1 MQWLFIR
8 IGVISFFVG
17 LVGMIAYAQVQR
29 NHNDNLEEEM
39 LASPSPLRDAAPS
52 DSSSG
57 ANPLRPEPSAKRP
70 EPPAPLE
77 IPDANV
83 LYRDPDTQPS
93 KGKPAAPSA
102 GDKSPLKDPFSGPGR
117 ATPIPDHNREAPQN
131 GVKLTGAEAPAKG
144 GPFFDPRGTEPTPP
158 LSAETETKR
167 QPAPLIAG
175 PMMPPP
181 AKEPEKTPGS
191 AKNDEP
197 KRFPSDPFAQPM
209 ASPPP
214 AHEAGLSDPRPQTD
228 PLGKQPEY
236 QPAHDSTPFGAR
248 DKGSFNAP
256 PSKEG
261 IGQPGAKQL
270 EGPQSPQ
277 VTIQKFMPPEIQVG
291 KPAVFKITVQNT
303 GQVPATQ
310 VEIHD
315 MVPRGTQLTN
325 TRPRASENAQGE
337 LVWSLGTL
345 QPGQAATVEMELMPT
360 GEGEIGSVASL
371 RFGAEA
377 SAKTVST
384 KPQLVVEMAGPN
396 KVLIGESVPLTI
408 TVSNPGSGVAT
419 GVMLEDRLPPGLQH
433 PSGSELEYPIGNLR
447 PGESKKIT
455 LRLTAAAAGPITNV
469 LSARADGSL
478 RAENRLDF
486 EVVAPKLDLVMEGP
500 KRRYLEREA
509 TYQLSVVNPG
519 TAPAEQVQLVAYLP
533 PGLKFVSANNA
544 GQYVE
549 ADRAVYWRLE
559 ELPSNQTGTVQLVTM
574 PVEAGPQNI
583 MLRGTAQKG
592 LNVQKEQPVVV
603 EGIAAILFQVADLA
617 DPIEVGGET
626 TYEVRIVNQG
636 SKAANNVQLVAIL
649 PPELQPLTA
658 EGPTRYA
665 IQSSPEGSKVFF
677 EGLGRLSPKTDATY
691 RIRAKGLRQGDL
703 RVRFE
708 LATDDMKTPVV
719 KEESTR
725 VYADE

>member
-1 MQWLFIR
+1 MKWLFIR
-8 IGVISFFVG
+8 IGVLGFFVG

-29 NHNDNLEEEM
+29 NDGD
-39 LASPSPLRDAAPS
+39 LAEQPSPLRDEPPS
-52 DSSSG
+52 DPSSG
-57 ANPLRPEPSAKRP
+57 RNPLRAD
-70 EPPAPLE
+70 PPAKTLVAASPAE
-77 IPDANV
+77 IPDATA
-83 LYRDPDTQPS
+83 LYQVPPE
-93 KGKPAAPSA
+93 KPAAPPA
-102 GDKSPLKDPFSGPGR
+102 GEKPPLKDPFPVPGQ
-117 ATPIPDHNREAPQN
+117 ANPIPDLSRESPQN
-131 GVKLTGAEAPAKG
+131 GVKLTGGAVSIPPVKAPEG
-144 GPFFDPRGTEPTPP
+144 GNPYFDPRKPEP
-158 LSAETETKR
+158 SAAAKGDSTK
-167 QPAPLIAG
+167 PAPQKMDQPPI
-175 PMMPPP
+175 PP
-181 AKEPEKTPGS
+181 AVTEIKDQRVPLLSGPVMPNPVKS
-191 AKNDEP
+191 QEP
-197 KRFPSDPFAQPM
+197 KRFPNDPFAQPM
-209 ASPPP
+209 AATPPP
-214 AHEAGLSDPRPQTD
+214 REFALPD
-228 PLGKQPEY
+228 
-236 QPAHDSTPFGAR
+236 AHD
-248 DKGSFNAP
+248 GSNLAAP
-256 PSKEG
+256 ATAEG
-261 IGQPGAKQL
+261 TGQPGGKQL

-277 VTIQKFMPPEIQVG
+277 VTIQKFTPQEIQVG

-303 GQVPATQ
+303 GRVPATQ

-315 MVPRGTQLTN
+315 QVPRGTQLAN
-325 TRPRASENAQGE
+325 TRPRASESAHGE
-337 LVWSLGTL
+337 IVWALGTL

-360 GEGEIGSVASL
+360 GEGEVGSVASV

-377 SAKTVST
+377 SAKTIST
-384 KPQLVVEMAGPN
+384 KPQLVIEMAGPG
-396 KVLIGESVPLTI
+396 KALIGEPVTLSI

-419 GVMLEDRLPPGLQH
+419 GVVLEERLPPGLHH

-447 PGESKKIT
+447 PGESKKLN

-469 LSARADGSL
+469 LTARADGSL
-478 RAENRLDF
+478 RAEDRLNL
-486 EVVAPKLDLVMEGP
+486 EVVAPKLDLAMEGP

-519 TAPAEQVQLVAYLP
+519 TAAAEQVQLVAYLP

-574 PVEAGPQNI
+574 PVEAGQQSI
-583 MLRGTAQKG
+583 MLRGTALKG

-626 TYEVRIVNQG
+626 TYEIRVVNQG
-636 SKAANNVQLVAIL
+636 SKAANNVQLTALL

-665 IQSSPEGSKVFF
+665 IQASPEGNKVFF
-677 EGLGRLSPKTDATY
+677 EGLNRLSPKTDSTY
-691 RIRAKGLRQGDL
+691 RIRAKGLRPGDL
-703 RVRFE
+703 RIRFQ
-708 LATDDMKTPVV
+708 LATDEMQTPVI